1 MSFVKNGYKFYS
13 SESSIIFELPTLFG
27 LQKGDAKAS
36 NLLLH
41 TYTLAHAH
49 MVTLR
54 ILYRALGLVKDFVKS
69 LDMNSES
76 KFS

>member
-13 SESSIIFELPTLFG
+13 LESSIIFELPPLFG

-36 NLLLH
+36 HLLLH

-49 MVTLR
+49 LVTLR
-54 ILYRALGLVKDFVKS
+54 ILYSALGLVKDFVKS